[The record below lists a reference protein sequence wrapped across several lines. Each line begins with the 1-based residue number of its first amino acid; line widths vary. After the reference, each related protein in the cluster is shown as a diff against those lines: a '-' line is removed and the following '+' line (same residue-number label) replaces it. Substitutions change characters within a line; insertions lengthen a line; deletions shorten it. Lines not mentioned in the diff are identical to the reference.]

1 MNPKPYP
8 LTLAKPYPMKKLLL
22 LPAFL
27 LLACKR
33 DGPSPT
39 PSVCAGV
46 LEDVIPSNAPGPLV
60 PDRSTKLVNVDF
72 KVFDSV
78 SGQQFKARLMGF
90 VFYYAASLSETQV
103 RAQASFSECG
113 GWNVP
118 LTTTWE
124 QLNVPSTGPYVYD
137 PQTGAFT
144 APALYAGY
152 NTVIVWRF
160 NDAPTSAPAS
170 ARFVYQFLGVL
181 QAGQPTA
188 RIETDQRKAG
198 L

>member
-1 MNPKPYP
+1 
-8 LTLAKPYPMKKLLL
+8 MKKLLL
-22 LPAFL
+22 LPTFAL

-33 DGPSPT
+33 DCPTPT
-39 PSVCAGV
+39 PSVCQGV
-46 LEDVIPSNAPGPLV
+46 SENVIALNAPGPLV
-60 PDRSTKLVNVDF
+60 PDATTKQVKVEF

-78 SGQQFKARLMGF
+78 SSQQFKARLTGW
-90 VFYYAASLSETQV
+90 VFYYAASLSEAQV

-118 LTTTWE
+118 LTTTWQGVE
-124 QLNVPSTGPYVYD
+124 IPSTGPYVYD
-137 PQTGAFT
+137 SQTGAFT

-160 NDAPTSAPAS
+160 NDAPVSAPAS
-170 ARFVYQFLGVL
+170 ARFTYQFLGVL
-181 QAGQPTA
+181 KPGQPTA
-188 RIETDQRKAG
+188 RIETNQRKAG